1 VVAPSLSHRD
11 LLSTRVVAVPCEG
24 SFTETHPH
32 WRRRKPVA
40 RRTNYGFEKR
50 QRELRKKKK
59 KEEKAELKRLKT
71 EAAMSEGEEG
81 VEENDEDSQPPD
93 PLG

>member
-1 VVAPSLSHRD
+1 M
-11 LLSTRVVAVPCEG
+11 
-24 SFTETHPH
+24 
-32 WRRRKPVA
+32 A

-59 KEEKAELKRLKT
+59 KEEKAEQKRLKT
-71 EAAMSEGEEG
+71 EAATLEEGDG

-93 PLG
+93 RLG